1 MSEFERA
8 KVLVGRVEDVCLN
21 FDAGVFDAVLCDPP
35 YGLGFMDSAW
45 DHQVP
50 SPELWSKVLC
60 VCKPGAWLMA
70 FGGTRLHHR
79 TVCGI
84 EDGGWQVRDSLAW
97 MYGTG
102 FPKSYNISKGI
113 DKAVGAE
120 REVVGS
126 GRSGQTRHAMAGDFA
141 GAYDVTAPATT
152 DAERWEGYGTALKPA
167 YEPIC
172 LAQKPRDG
180 TFVNNALTHG
190 CGGLAIDGSRIGVEG
205 VWPRVVSLGKS
216 GAGDVYGAG
225 LAGSRAAGT
234 TNQGRWP
241 ANVILDEDAAAVLD
255 AQSSTRPAG
264 YKTDGAHIKVAQTYD
279 STSFEMNANRT
290 PHRFG
295 DDGGASR
302 FFYCPKAS
310 RKEREAGL
318 KGFETSIV
326 NDGRATSIDNAYQ
339 RGDTQRRNTHPTVKP
354 IDLIRYLARLILPP
368 PREDGAPRRILV
380 PFSGSGSEMIGCL
393 LAGWDEVVG
402 IEMSEE
408 YAEISRARIEHWLDG
423 YEHGQQG
430 PPNG

>member
-1 MSEFERA
+1 MSEFERP

-190 CGGLAIDGSRIGVEG
+190 CGGLAIDSSRIPTDGPIVKTRSSSFG
-205 VWPRVVSLGKS
+205 GAAYGGGNGQYTVSANDS
-216 GAGDVYGAG
+216 
-225 LAGSRAAGT
+225 
-234 TNQGRWP
+234 GRWP
-241 ANVILDEDAAAVLD
+241 ANVILDEEAGSDLD
-255 AQSSTRPAG
+255 VQSGESTSSTHVRKIKARPKQFTKG
-264 YKTDGAHIKVAQTYD
+264 KEKAHQTTGQAD
-279 STSFEMNANRT
+279 S
-290 PHRFG
+290 
-295 DDGGASR
+295 GGASR

-318 KGFETSIV
+318 EGFETSIV
-326 NDGRATSIDNAYQ
+326 NDGRATSMDNAYQ

-368 PREDGAPRRILV
+368 TREDGAPRRILV